1 MKITQKITASL
12 VTKLAV
18 RGAAEHAVGFS
29 DETAHKALLEHWIR
43 APTTAQRVVTRS
55 RIVLGTLNGM
65 SVDAIAEDVD
75 VSPTTVRLWS
85 TRFQEGGPE
94 ALLHDAPGRG
104 RHAAIAPEAMQ
115 DRLREAQLVRA
126 DGLPVSI
133 RRAARFLGVSTSA
146 VWRAIRKTR
155 HSA

>member
-1 MKITQKITASL
+1 MKIAQKITASL

-18 RGAAEHAVGFS
+18 RAAAAGAVGLKE
-29 DETAHKALLEHWIR
+29 DVAHKALLEHWVR

-104 RHAAIAPEAMQ
+104 RHATIAPETMQ